1 MVIFQHIKWLN
12 HEPFQETNMT
22 TLWSFNSLLLDM
34 AIEFVDLPIKNGD
47 YVIVHS
53 FFSIISIKTWWF
65 TGLPIKNG

>member
-53 FFSIISIKTWWF
+53 FFS
-65 TGLPIKNG
+65 